1 MFILFLIVLTL
12 AAAAIGLGKSRYAKY
27 PVLSC
32 RAPFGLLLALVFTF
46 APTAWAEDW
55 HNLVQPIGTVLSV
68 ETAGAVNTR
77 LGGNPPFDPATDV
90 TTVQTSA
97 PLYFVRFYNPTAAE
111 NPSGAIG
118 SWVMRSS
125 TVRGL
130 TLAQVRDIFALP
142 SMPTSMTMVLVPS
155 GYNLYTGIA
164 APISGW
170 GAGGAQQSKLI
181 GPPWVPAANFVNQ
194 QTIGDCILCYRLLAP
209 NGNTGRIAVYLDG
222 RIPAAYSDLEFV
234 YTSLDLL
241 YYGPLSAQ
249 FRDALDQV
257 GPSRYD
263 NLTADSLRASVLFN
277 DMTDERVTAVFSGRA
292 QASERSGQQGRHAW
306 VRVAGGVQRA
316 GDLGFNTQSSGIF
329 AGTDT
334 QVSDT
339 SLVGFSA
346 GFVNSDLDW
355 TGAGGRVQ
363 TDYAKVGV
371 YAAWLPG
378 NWFAQGRIN
387 AGTSRGDASRRMAFS
402 ILSRTAAS
410 SPSGWEGNA
419 GIRVGYR
426 LPFAGADVEPVAS
439 LDYFY
444 QSRDAFTENGAD
456 SLNLRVQ
463 AVKNRTLRSHVE
475 VNVSWDTLM
484 QSGSVMTPVLQLGW
498 AHERPLDDR
507 AITAGLNEQPG
518 DFTVYGDT
526 KTTDSLT
533 AGAGVN
539 LVSGKNF
546 SLLARYGLEYRRD
559 FTDQTLSAGLNYR
572 F

>member
-1 MFILFLIVLTL
+1 MNILSL
-12 AAAAIGLGKSRYAKY
+12 
-27 PVLSC
+27 C
-32 RAPFGLLLALVFTF
+32 RAPFSLLLALTF
-46 APTAWAEDW
+46 APAAWAEDW

-68 ETAGAVNTR
+68 ETASTVNTR
-77 LGGNPPFDPATDV
+77 LGGNPPFDLATDV
-90 TTVQTSA
+90 TTVKTSA
-97 PLYFVRFYNPTAAE
+97 PLYFVRFYNPTAAQ

-118 SWVMRSS
+118 SWVIRSA

-130 TLAQVRDIFALP
+130 TLAQVRDVFALP

-181 GPPWVPAANFVNQ
+181 GPPWVPANNFLNQ
-194 QTIGDCILCYRLLAP
+194 QAIGDCILCYRILAP
-209 NGNTGRIAVYLDG
+209 NGNTGRVATYLDG
-222 RIPAAYSDLEFV
+222 RIPAAYSDLENV

-257 GPSRYD
+257 GPARYASQ
-263 NLTADSLRASVLFN
+263 TADALRTSVLYN
-277 DMTDERVTAVFSGRA
+277 EMIDQRVATVFSEKKQSSSRPPVAGPMTL
-292 QASERSGQQGRHAW
+292 QQESNGQHPVW
-306 VRVAGGVQRA
+306 VRAAGGVLRA
-316 GDLGFNTQSSGIF
+316 GDLGFNAQSSGIF
-329 AGTDT
+329 AGSDT

-339 SLVGFSA
+339 SMVGFSA
-346 GFVNSDLDW
+346 GFVHSNLDW
-355 TGAGGRVQ
+355 TGAGGSVQ
-363 TDYAKVGV
+363 TDYTKAGV

-378 NWFAQGRIN
+378 DWFAQVGVN
-387 AGTSRGDASRRMAFS
+387 AGVSRGDASRRMAFS
-402 ILSRTAAS
+402 ILSRTATSA
-410 SPSGWEGNA
+410 PSGWEGNA
-419 GIRVGYR
+419 RLRVGFR
-426 LPFAGADVEPVAS
+426 MPFAGVDVTPNAS

-444 QSRDAFTENGAD
+444 QRWDAFTESGAD

-463 AVKNRTLRSHVE
+463 PVKNRTLRSHVG
-475 VNVSWDTLM
+475 VNVSWDTPL
-484 QSGSVMTPVLQLGW
+484 QNTRVMTPVLQLGW

-507 AITAGLNEQPG
+507 AITAGLNGQPG
-518 DFTVYGDT
+518 YFTVYDDT
-526 KTTDSLT
+526 KATDSLT
-533 AGAGVN
+533 AGVSAN